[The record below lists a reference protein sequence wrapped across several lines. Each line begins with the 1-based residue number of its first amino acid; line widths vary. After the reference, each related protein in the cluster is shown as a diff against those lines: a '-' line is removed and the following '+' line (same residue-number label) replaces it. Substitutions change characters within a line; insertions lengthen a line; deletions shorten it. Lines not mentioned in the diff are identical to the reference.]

1 MAKKSTQGKAEEFDV
16 SSGSDFDD
24 EDDPDC
30 VEVPGGGRDLSTI
43 SKIAEPTLGMGSHT
57 GLFDDLLMPTPAIV
71 PSQQPGFE
79 VIRVAPGAS
88 PFGPGAGIKQQTA
101 SVMQQALN
109 MARSSPAGPV
119 RMNVP
124 LSAVHSMLKSGALV
138 ILYRLLFFYL

>member
-43 SKIAEPTLGMGSHT
+43 SKIAEPTLGMGSQT

-71 PSQQPGFE
+71 PSQQPSAERQYFAFG
-79 VIRVAPGAS
+79 VNAQ
-88 PFGPGAGIKQQTA
+88 PFQKQH
-101 SVMQQALN
+101 LKEN
-109 MARSSPAGPV
+109 PE
-119 RMNVP
+119 
-124 LSAVHSMLKSGALV
+124 SAE
-138 ILYRLLFFYL
+138 Y